1 MTAKP
6 SSFVWKKSARDK
18 VEERDEAEETD
29 EEVTLRRK
37 KKLR

>member
-6 SSFVWKKSARDK
+6 SSFVWKKSARDE

-29 EEVTLRRK
+29 EGSDSERK
-37 KKLR
+37 KELR